1 MPNLPYTRPQR
12 MTGGTP
18 DEYQTEGS
26 NPAMSFL
33 DHIEELRWHLIRAG
47 LSVCVAAIGIF
58 VMGERVFQAVILAPK
73 EPWFI
78 TYSLVCKISD
88 YLCFSPP
95 IFNLET
101 RQLGEQF
108 FVHLKTSILLGL
120 VVSFPYVFYE
130 FWRFIRP
137 GLYVAER
144 RAVRGIVLICT
155 GLFYSGVA
163 FGYFVIAPFAISFLA
178 GYTVGAIN
186 APTLASYVS
195 YMAMFTLPTGLV
207 FQLPVAIF
215 FLARLGLI
223 TAQFMRTYRRHSF
236 VVILVL
242 AAIITPPDM
251 ITQLL
256 IAVPLY
262 GLFEVS
268 ILIAKRVE
276 KKQALDWE
284 SDLDHK

>member
-1 MPNLPYTRPQR
+1 
-12 MTGGTP
+12 
-18 DEYQTEGS
+18 
-26 NPAMSFL
+26 
-33 DHIEELRWHLIRAG
+33 
-47 LSVCVAAIGIF
+47 
-58 VMGERVFQAVILAPK
+58 
-73 EPWFI
+73 
-78 TYSLVCKISD
+78 
-88 YLCFSPP
+88 
-95 IFNLET
+95 
-101 RQLGEQF
+101 
-108 FVHLKTSILLGL
+108 
-120 VVSFPYVFYE
+120 
-130 FWRFIRP
+130 
-137 GLYVAER
+137 
-144 RAVRGIVLICT
+144 
-155 GLFYSGVA
+155 
-163 FGYFVIAPFAISFLA
+163 
-178 GYTVGAIN
+178 
-186 APTLASYVS
+186 
-195 YMAMFTLPTGLV
+195 MAMFTLPTGLV

-284 SDLDHK
+284 SDPDHK